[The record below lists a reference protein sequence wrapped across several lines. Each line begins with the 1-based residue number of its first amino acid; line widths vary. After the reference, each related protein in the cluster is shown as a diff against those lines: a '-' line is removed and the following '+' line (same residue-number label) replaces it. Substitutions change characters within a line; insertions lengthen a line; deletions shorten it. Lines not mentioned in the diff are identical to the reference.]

1 MRLPARLASFTA
13 LAFVAI
19 MILLSS
25 SWLGSGNT
33 VLNSTPL
40 WENSAFLGSWPG
52 FRPAWTSEQLEP
64 RFAYA
69 QYATDLDYL
78 CNCAINFARLNQFGA
93 TYDKVLI
100 FLEDWSSGS
109 SKEAVV
115 MRKFRSA
122 YPDVELRPF
131 GLLSTSKGDATWRNS
146 LTKFHAFALTDYT
159 RILAFDSDSLV
170 MQNMD
175 HYFLAPLAPV
185 AVPRAYWLDDDA
197 GVGKQLVGSHIML
210 IEPNQDR
217 YNQIIDEALASGDF
231 DMEIVN
237 RMFGRSAMILP
248 HRRLAMLS
256 GELRATN
263 HSKYLAPDEG
273 EEWNAMEEI
282 SRAYLVHFSDW
293 PLPKPWKHR
302 TQKQWEAALPI
313 CRDND
318 VETAD
323 RSRCV
328 DRFMWS
334 GLYEDYDNGKERYC
348 KFMD

>member
-1 MRLPARLASFTA
+1 
-13 LAFVAI
+13 
-19 MILLSS
+19 MIVLSS
-25 SWLGSGNT
+25 LWLGYRNN
-33 VLNSTPL
+33 VLNPDTLLGNST
-40 WENSAFLGSWPG
+40 FLGSWPG
-52 FRPAWTSEQLEP
+52 FRPSWTTEQLEP

-78 CNCAINFARLNQFGA
+78 CNCAINFARLNMFGA

-100 FLEDWSSGS
+100 FPEDWSSGS
-109 SKEAVV
+109 SKEAIA
-115 MRKFRSA
+115 MRKFHSD

-131 GLLSTSKGDATWRNS
+131 GLLSTAKGDATWRNS

-159 RILAFDSDSLV
+159 RVLAFDSDSLV
-170 MQNMD
+170 MQSMD

-185 AVPRAYWLDDDA
+185 AVPRAYWLNDDDA
-197 GVGKQLVGSHIML
+197 AVGKQLVGSHIML

-217 YNQIIDEALASGDF
+217 YKQIIDEALASGDF

-263 HSKYLAPDEG
+263 HSKYLAPDVG
-273 EEWNAMEEI
+273 EEWNAMGEI

-313 CRDND
+313 CRDDD
-318 VETAD
+318 VETED
-323 RSRCV
+323 KPRCA

-334 GLYEDYDNGKERYC
+334 GLYQDYDDGKERHC
-348 KFMD
+348 KFRG